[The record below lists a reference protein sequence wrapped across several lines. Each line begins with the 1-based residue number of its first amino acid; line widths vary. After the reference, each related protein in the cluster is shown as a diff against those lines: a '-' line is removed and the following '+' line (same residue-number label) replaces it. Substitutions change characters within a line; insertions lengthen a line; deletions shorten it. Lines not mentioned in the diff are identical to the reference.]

1 MKTEPANHT
10 FFDHSRH
17 LNENGTAL
25 SAEALLLDRTTELPN
40 EITEHLERCDRCKI
54 HVLGLLELMKEQPL
68 DRKFPHPYFDRRSA
82 ILPFPGY
89 LKAAAVIT
97 AVLAGGAAYLL
108 FTSNGTSGQDAPI
121 QSLGPVTT
129 SADTLSD
136 PAPENE
142 LILADHFAPS
152 PNLDDLVR
160 SDFRSESIEVL
171 APKNDAI
178 VSSPITFRW
187 KQYQGPVILKIL
199 NNREMTVQTS
209 NVKVNRFVSTKSL
222 LPGLYYWKLEDEGE
236 LLYIG
241 KFFVK

>member
-1 MKTEPANHT
+1 MKTEPAIHT
-10 FFDHSRH
+10 FFDHSLH

-25 SAEALLLDRTTELPN
+25 TAEAFFLDRTAELPN
-40 EITEHLERCDRCKI
+40 EISEHLEQCDRCKVQ
-54 HVLGLLELMKEQPL
+54 VLGLLELLKEQPI
-68 DRKFPHPYFDRRSA
+68 DRNIHHPYFDRRPV
-82 ILPFPGY
+82 ILPFPNF

-97 AVLAGGAAYLL
+97 AILAGGAAYIL
-108 FTSNGTSGQDAPI
+108 FTSNGTSGNDTPYHSI
-121 QSLGPVTT
+121 GPVTT
-129 SADTLSD
+129 SPDTFSD
-136 PAPENE
+136 PVPENE
-142 LILADHFAPS
+142 RVLADHFAPS

-171 APKNDAI
+171 SPENDAI

-199 NNREMTVQTS
+199 NNREMTVQMS
-209 NVKVNRFVSTKSL
+209 NVKENRFVTTKSL
-222 LPGLYYWKLEDEGE
+222 VPGLYYWKLEDEGE